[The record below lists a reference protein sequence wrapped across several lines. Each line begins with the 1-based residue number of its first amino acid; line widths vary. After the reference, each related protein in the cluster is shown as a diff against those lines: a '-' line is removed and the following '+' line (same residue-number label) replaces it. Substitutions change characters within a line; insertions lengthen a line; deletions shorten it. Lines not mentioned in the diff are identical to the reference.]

1 MSWNA
6 DIRHTLQIP
15 QGANPRLEA
24 AILVLKQYLGQPI
37 EYRIQGT

>member
-1 MSWNA
+1 MNWNA
-6 DIRHTLQIP
+6 EILHTLQIP
-15 QGANPRLEA
+15 QGANPHLEV